1 MIQHRL
7 VETADRAGDIVFPRL
22 QLIDFLVNTR
32 AGNIN
37 EAGAYKKFV
46 NRGSTQFLCK
56 VCLAEKL
63 GVAVEDIDRK
73 IEEFKMQGCTLFV

>member
-1 MIQHRL
+1 MGSINHGGNHHADTKDLHRAAVIQHRL

-37 EAGAYKKFV
+37 EAGAYSIFHPV
-46 NRGSTQFLCK
+46 
-56 VCLAEKL
+56 
-63 GVAVEDIDRK
+63 
-73 IEEFKMQGCTLFV
+73 